1 MLNRRANFTLI
12 ELLVVIAIIAILAGM
27 LLPALNAAR
36 DTARQA
42 SCLNSMKQMGM
53 AGVGYSA
60 ENDDFWVP
68 FQMAIPTNSAA
79 RWVMN
84 PHFLS
89 LLGVKTRAREE
100 PDWGPQFWSSSFLCP
115 ESRAPQQ
122 RVNGKF
128 KHAGQTYGMIN
139 VTYNVQVNSFKLS
152 KIRQAS
158 KKLIFMEGVCNGEL
172 PQVWREEHFLPQ
184 AYLSYDFSNS
194 NPEDCIVAY
203 RHRKNWIA
211 NVIFFDGHAESNS
224 PSRLNPYNSSNVWGR
239 GNQNMQQYIAYDN

>member
-1 MLNRRANFTLI
+1 MRSGKMNFTLI

-36 DTARQA
+36 DTARQT

-53 AGVGYSA
+53 AAVGYSA

-68 FQMAIPTNSAA
+68 FQMAIPANSAA

-89 LLGVKTRAREE
+89 LLGVKTRAQEE

-122 RVNGKF
+122 RITGNGKF
-128 KHAGQTYGMIN
+128 KNAGQTYGMIN
-139 VTYNVQVNSFKLS
+139 VTFNVKVNCFKLS

-158 KKLIFMEGVCNGEL
+158 KIL
-172 PQVWREEHFLPQ
+172 R
-184 AYLSYDFSNS
+184 
-194 NPEDCIVAY
+194 
-203 RHRKNWIA
+203 IA
-211 NVIFFDGHAESNS
+211 S
-224 PSRLNPYNSSNVWGR
+224 
-239 GNQNMQQYIAYDN
+239 